1 MRALNY
7 TLLAAYWAA
16 CFVWYAKLP
25 AEYAT
30 HFNIRGEP
38 DAWSTGP
45 AAWFGLPA
53 LATATI
59 LLLIGIG
66 KLAQRTPHL
75 WNLPEKKRFL
85 ALTPDQRAPIM
96 PVLAGMM
103 DVAGLYS
110 LLVFIVCQWA
120 IYQSAINAR
129 GSLGLTF
136 HTVVWGGVIVL
147 LIYILRLNK
156 RVKQMILAAS
166 SEDVVGR
173 TS

>member
-7 TLLAAYWAA
+7 TVLAAYWAA
-16 CFVWYAKLP
+16 CFVWYPRLP
-25 AEYAT
+25 TPYAT

-38 DAWSTGP
+38 DAWTGGP

-53 LATATI
+53 IATATI

-75 WNLPEKKRFL
+75 WNIPEKKRFL
-85 ALTPDQRAPIM
+85 ALTPEQRAPIM
-96 PVLAGMM
+96 PVLSSMM

-120 IYQSAINAR
+120 IYQSALNGHGTLA
-129 GSLGLTF
+129 LMF
-136 HTVVWGGVIVL
+136 HVVVWGGMIVL

-156 RVKQMILAAS
+156 RVKQMVLAAS
-166 SEDVVGR
+166 AEATVGR

>member
-16 CFVWYAKLP
+16 CFVWYPKLP
-25 AEYAT
+25 EPYAT
-30 HFNIRGEP
+30 HFNIRGEA
-38 DAWSTGP
+38 DAWSNGP
-45 AAWFGLPA
+45 GAWFALPA
-53 LATATI
+53 IATATT

-75 WNLPEKKRFL
+75 WNIPEKKRFL
-85 ALTPDQRAPIM
+85 ALTPEQRAPIM
-96 PVLAGMM
+96 TVLSGMM
-103 DVAGLYS
+103 DVAGVYS

-120 IYQSAINAR
+120 VYQSAVDAR
-129 GSLGLTF
+129 GSMGVTF
-136 HTVVWGGVIVL
+136 HVVVWGGVVVL

-166 SEDVVGR
+166 AEGTVGR